1 MCVTLELESSYIR
14 LELSGK
20 YCHSVNEDVD
30 VIEPGENTWTE
41 SVANKVR
48 RDGKKRDHTVFPCA
62 TSTVGTRESQW
73 LADSSVSSRGRVRA
87 LGVLRL
93 ACVRAHLVG
102 SRLCQL
108 PTDSAALFWL
118 FFFLPKPKDDA
129 SRRPNRRIA
138 GKMNHGHRG
147 SIPLSVNKY
156 LESYE
161 ALSK

>member
-1 MCVTLELESSYIR
+1 MDRECRKQGAAGWQKARPYSIPVRHLHGRHTRISMASRFVRFQPRARARARCV
-14 LELSGK
+14 
-20 YCHSVNEDVD
+20 
-30 VIEPGENTWTE
+30 
-41 SVANKVR
+41 
-48 RDGKKRDHTVFPCA
+48 A
-62 TSTVGTRESQW
+62 T
-73 LADSSVSSRGRVRA
+73 
-87 LGVLRL
+87 
-93 ACVRAHLVG
+93 CVRTSASGWVTFVPTAN
-102 SRLCQL
+102 RLGCAFL
-108 PTDSAALFWL
+108 A